1 MNQWIHVFF
10 KWVIEIFGLFTVSY
24 SEIANIPRCAV
35 GFYNRTPWW
44 AANFQRGAPFRVP
57 NMNLSRRIEM
67 MSFNSFF
74 KMLEIII
81 LIIVPPSFHYFLYP
95 IHPMGFH
102 SMASVVGWGL
112 ALWQIRA
119 NITCPKTASG
129 WFCAC
134 RDPSHGRTWRGELNN
149 CWTNYDQVWIWNE
162 YDDTINEV

>member
-1 MNQWIHVFF
+1 MFSLNESLRFSGSSQFPIPKLPTFCAARF
-10 KWVIEIFGLFTVSY
+10 DFTIERLDGQQTSSGVHLSGSRSY
-24 SEIANIPRCAV
+24 
-35 GFYNRTPWW
+35 
-44 AANFQRGAPFRVP
+44 
-57 NMNLSRRIEM
+57 MNLSRRIEM
-67 MSFNSFF
+67 MSFNSLF

-134 RDPSHGRTWRGELNN
+134 RDPSHGRGVEN
-149 CWTNYDQVWIWNE
+149 
-162 YDDTINEV
+162 